1 MNRQFI
7 VVGLG
12 RLGIS
17 MVGTLDSLGH
27 EVLAIDSRENVIQ
40 SLADELPNVHL
51 VAADATDEAAVRGL
65 DVESFDAAAVMIGEN
80 HIEAGILATATLKE
94 VGVPRIV
101 ARATG
106 GIHARVLEKVGAD
119 RVIQPEREI
128 GEQLA
133 RTMASPVL
141 LDYVDLGEDEALI
154 EARVPSAWLDKSLSE
169 LDLSQKMG
177 LTVLALKPQDGPG
190 SLPHGDTVLRDGD
203 VLVVGGSRAALDRS
217 PLVQPDARLEALC
230 TR

>member
-1 MNRQFI
+1 MNRQFV

-17 MVGTLDSLGH
+17 MVATLDSLGH
-27 EVLAIDSRENVIQ
+27 EVLAIDKSESVIQ
-40 SLADELPNVHL
+40 SLADDLPNVHP
-51 VAADATDEAAVRGL
+51 VATDATDEDAMRGL
-65 DVESFDAAAVMIGEN
+65 NVEGFDGAALMIGEN
-80 HIEAGILATATLKE
+80 HIEASILATATLKE

-106 GIHARVLEKVGAD
+106 GIHARVLERVGAD

-154 EARVPSAWLDKSLSE
+154 EAQVPSAWLHKSLSE
-169 LDLSQKMG
+169 LNLSQKMG
-177 LTVLALKPQDGPG
+177 LTVLALKPKGGPG
-190 SLPHGDTVLRDGD
+190 TLPHRDSVLHDGD
-203 VLVVGGSRAALDRS
+203 VLVVGGTRKNLDRS
-217 PLVQPDARLEALC
+217 PLVQPDG
-230 TR
+230 

>member
-1 MNRQFI
+1 MNRQFV

-94 VGVPRIV
+94 AGVPRIV

-217 PLVQPDARLEALC
+217 PLVQPDAR
-230 TR
+230 

>member
-1 MNRQFI
+1 MNEQFV

-17 MVGTLDSLGH
+17 MVATLDSLGH
-27 EVLAIDSRENVIQ
+27 EVLAIDKSESVIQ
-40 SLADELPNVHL
+40 SLADDLPNVHL
-51 VAADATDEAAVRGL
+51 VATDTTDEDAVRGL
-65 DVESFDAAAVMIGEN
+65 NVEGFDAAAIMIGEN
-80 HIEAGILATATLKE
+80 HIEASILATATLKE
-94 VGVPRIV
+94 VEVPRIV

-106 GIHARVLEKVGAD
+106 GIQARVLEKVGAD

-154 EARVPSAWLDKSLSE
+154 EAQVPSAWLHKSLSE
-169 LDLSQKMG
+169 LNLSQKMG
-177 LTVLALKPQDGPG
+177 LTVLALKPKGGPG
-190 SLPHGDTVLRDGD
+190 TLPHRDSVLHDGD
-203 VLVVGGSRAALDRS
+203 VLVVGGTRKDLDSS
-217 PLVQPDARLEALC
+217 PLVQPDG
-230 TR
+230 

>member
-1 MNRQFI
+1 MNKQFV

-17 MVGTLDSLGH
+17 MVATLDSLGH
-27 EVLAIDSRENVIQ
+27 EVLAIDNSESVIQ
-40 SLADELPNVHL
+40 SLADDLPNVHL
-51 VAADATDEAAVRGL
+51 VATDATDEDAVRGL
-65 DVESFDAAAVMIGEN
+65 NVEGFDAAAVMIGEN
-80 HIEAGILATATLKE
+80 HIEASILATATLKE

-154 EARVPSAWLDKSLSE
+154 EAQVPRAWLHKSLSE
-169 LDLSQKMG
+169 LNLSQKMG
-177 LTVLALKPQDGPG
+177 LTVLALKPKGGPG
-190 SLPHGDTVLRDGD
+190 TLPHRDSVLHDGD
-203 VLVVGGSRAALDRS
+203 VLVVGGTRKDLDSS
-217 PLVQPDARLEALC
+217 PLVQPDG
-230 TR
+230 

>member
-1 MNRQFI
+1 MTRQFV

-27 EVLAIDSRENVIQ
+27 EVLAIDKREDVIQ

-51 VAADATDEAAVRGL
+51 VTTDATDEAAVRGL
-65 DVESFDAAAVMIGEN
+65 NVEGFDAAAVMIGEN
-80 HIEAGILATATLKE
+80 HLEAGILATATLKE

-133 RTMASPVL
+133 RTMASPVV
-141 LDYVDLGEDEALI
+141 LDYVDLGDDEALI
-154 EARVPSAWLDKSLSE
+154 ESQVPRAWLVKSLSE
-169 LDLSQKMG
+169 LDLSQKFG
-177 LTVLALKPQDGPG
+177 LTVLALKPKGRPG
-190 SLPHGDTVLRDGD
+190 SLPRGDTVLHAGD
-203 VLVVGGSRAALDRS
+203 VLVVGGSKKALDRS
-217 PLVQPDARLEALC
+217 LLVDPDGQ
-230 TR
+230 

>member
-1 MNRQFI
+1 MNRQFV

-27 EVLAIDSRENVIQ
+27 EVLAIDKREDVIQ
-40 SLADELPNVHL
+40 RLTDELPNVHL
-51 VAADATDEAAVRGL
+51 VATDATDEATVRGL
-65 DVESFDAAAVMIGEN
+65 NVEGFDAAAVMIGEN

-94 VGVPRIV
+94 LGVPRIV

-154 EARVPSAWLDKSLSE
+154 EAQVPRAWLDKSLAE
-169 LDLSQKMG
+169 LDLSQKLG
-177 LTVLALKPQDGPG
+177 LTILALKPKGGPG
-190 SLPHGDTVLRDGD
+190 SLPHADTVLHDGD
-203 VLVVGGSRAALDRS
+203 VLVVGGSKKALDRS
-217 PLVQPDARLEALC
+217 PLVQPDGS
-230 TR
+230 

>member
-1 MNRQFI
+1 MNKHFV

-17 MVGTLDSLGH
+17 MVATLDSLGH
-27 EVLAIDSRENVIQ
+27 EVLAIDKSESVIQ
-40 SLADELPNVHL
+40 RLADDLPNVHL
-51 VAADATDEAAVRGL
+51 VATDATDEDALRGL
-65 DVESFDAAAVMIGEN
+65 NVEGFDAAAVMIGEDY
-80 HIEAGILATATLKE
+80 IEAGILATATLKE

-106 GIHARVLEKVGAD
+106 GIHARVLERVGAE

-154 EARVPSAWLDKSLSE
+154 EAQVPRAWRNKSLSE
-169 LDLSQKMG
+169 LNLSRKMG
-177 LTVLALKPQDGPG
+177 LTVLALKPKGGPG
-190 SLPHGDTVLRDGD
+190 TLPYSDSVLHDGD
-203 VLVVGGSRAALDRS
+203 VLVVGGTRKDLDSS
-217 PLVQPDARLEALC
+217 PLVQPDG
-230 TR
+230 

>member
-1 MNRQFI
+1 MSRQFV

-17 MVGTLDSLGH
+17 MVETLDSLGH
-27 EVLAIDSRENVIQ
+27 EVLAVDQREDVTQ
-40 SLADELPNVHL
+40 DLADDLPNVHL
-51 VAADATDEAAVRGL
+51 VAADATDEGVMRGL
-65 DVESFDAAAVMIGEN
+65 NVEGFDAAAVMMGES
-80 HIEAGILATATLKE
+80 HVEACILATATLKE

-106 GIHARVLEKVGAD
+106 GTHARVLQKVGAD

-141 LDYVDLGEDEALI
+141 LDYVDLGEDEAMI
-154 EARVPSAWLDKSLSE
+154 EAQVPKVWLEKSLSE
-169 LDLSQKMG
+169 LDLSQRMG
-177 LTVLALKPQDGPG
+177 LTVMALKPKGGPG
-190 SLPHGDTVLRDGD
+190 SLPHGDTVLHEGD
-203 VLVVGGSRAALDRS
+203 VLVVGGFKKALDRS
-217 PLVQPDARLEALC
+217 PLVEPGGR
-230 TR
+230 

>member
-1 MNRQFI
+1 MNRQFV

-12 RLGIS
+12 RLGVS
-17 MVGTLDSLGH
+17 MVLTLDSLGH
-27 EVLAIDSRENVIQ
+27 EVLAIDKSESVIQ
-40 SLADELPNVHL
+40 HLADDLPNVHL
-51 VAADATDEAAVRGL
+51 VAADATDEGTVRGL
-65 DVESFDAAAVMIGEN
+65 NVQGFDAAAVMIGEN

-94 VGVPRIV
+94 VRVPRIV

-106 GIHARVLEKVGAD
+106 GIHARVLERVGAD

-133 RTMASPVL
+133 RTMASPVM

-154 EARVPSAWLDKSLSE
+154 EAQVPRAWLDKSLSE

-177 LTVLALKPQDGPG
+177 LTVLALKPKGGPG
-190 SLPHGDTVLRDGD
+190 TLPHGDTTLHDGD
-203 VLVVGGSRAALDRS
+203 VLVVGGSKKDLDRS
-217 PLVQPDARLEALC
+217 PLVQPDG
-230 TR
+230 

>member
-1 MNRQFI
+1 MNRQFV

-27 EVLAIDSRENVIQ
+27 DVLAIDKREDVLQ
-40 SLADELPNVHL
+40 SLTDELPNVHL
-51 VAADATDEAAVRGL
+51 VATDATDEAAVRGL
-65 DVESFDAAAVMIGEN
+65 DVEGFDAAAVMIGEN
-80 HIEAGILATATLKE
+80 HVEASILATATLKE

-106 GIHARVLEKVGAD
+106 GIHAMVLEKVGAD

-154 EARVPSAWLDKSLSE
+154 EAQVPRAWLDKSLSE
-169 LDLSQKMG
+169 LDLSQKLG
-177 LTVLALKPQDGPG
+177 LTVLALKPKGGPG
-190 SLPHGDTVLRDGD
+190 SLPRGDTVLRDGD
-203 VLVVGGSRAALDRS
+203 VLVVGGSKKALDRS
-217 PLVQPDARLEALC
+217 PLVQPDGP
-230 TR
+230 

>member
-1 MNRQFI
+1 MNRQVA

-17 MVGTLDSLGH
+17 MVETLDSLGH
-27 EVLAIDSRENVIQ
+27 EVLAIDKKEGVIQ
-40 SLADELPNVHL
+40 DLADDLPNVHL
-51 VAADATDEAAVRGL
+51 VAADATDEDAVRGL
-65 DVESFDAAAVMIGEN
+65 NVEGFDAAAVMIGEN

-94 VGVPRIV
+94 VGVPKIV
-101 ARATG
+101 ARATN
-106 GIHARVLEKVGAD
+106 GIHARVLERVGAD

-133 RTMASPVL
+133 RTIASPVL

-154 EARVPSAWLDKSLSE
+154 EAQVPRAWLDKSLSE

-177 LTVLALKPQDGPG
+177 LTVMVLKPKGGPG
-190 SLPHGDTVLRDGD
+190 TLPHGDSVLHEGD
-203 VLVVGGSRAALDRS
+203 VLVVGGSKKALDSS
-217 PLVQPDARLEALC
+217 PLVQPDGP
-230 TR
+230 

>member
-1 MNRQFI
+1 MNRQFV

-27 EVLAIDSRENVIQ
+27 EVLAMDNREEVIQ
-40 SLADELPNVHL
+40 TLVDDLPNVHL
-51 VAADATDEAAVRGL
+51 LAADATDEDAVRGL
-65 DVESFDAAAVMIGEN
+65 NVEGFDAAAVMIGEN
-80 HIEAGILATATLKE
+80 HVEAGILATATLKE
-94 VGVPRIV
+94 LGVPRIV

-106 GIHARVLEKVGAD
+106 GIHARVLQKVGAD

-154 EARVPSAWLDKSLSE
+154 EARVPRVWLDKSLSE

-177 LTVLALKPQDGPG
+177 LTVLALKPKGGPG

-203 VLVVGGSRAALDRS
+203 VLVVGGSRNALDRS
-217 PLVQPDARLEALC
+217 PLVQPDG
-230 TR
+230 T

>member
-1 MNRQFI
+1 MNKQFV

-17 MVGTLDSLGH
+17 MVATLDSLGH
-27 EVLAIDSRENVIQ
+27 EVLAIDKSESVIQ
-40 SLADELPNVHL
+40 SLADDLPNVHL
-51 VAADATDEAAVRGL
+51 VATDTTDEDAVRGL
-65 DVESFDAAAVMIGEN
+65 NVEGFDAAAIMIGEN
-80 HIEAGILATATLKE
+80 HIEASILATATLKE

-154 EARVPSAWLDKSLSE
+154 EAQVPSAWLHKSLSE
-169 LDLSQKMG
+169 LNLSQKMG
-177 LTVLALKPQDGPG
+177 LTVLALKPKGGPG
-190 SLPHGDTVLRDGD
+190 TLPHRDSVLHDGD
-203 VLVVGGSRAALDRS
+203 VLVVGGTRKDLDSS
-217 PLVQPDARLEALC
+217 PLVQPDG
-230 TR
+230 

>member
-1 MNRQFI
+1 MSRQFLI
-7 VVGLG
+7 VGLG

-27 EVLAIDSRENVIQ
+27 EVLAIDKGEDVIQ
-40 SLADELPNVHL
+40 DL
-51 VAADATDEAAVRGL
+51 ADATDEDAMRGL
-65 DVESFDAAAVMIGEN
+65 NVEGFDAAVMMGEN
-80 HIEAGILATATLKE
+80 HVEACILATATLKE

-106 GIHARVLEKVGAD
+106 GIHARVLERVGAD

-141 LDYVDLGEDEALI
+141 LDYLGEDEALI
-154 EARVPSAWLDKSLSE
+154 EAHLLKTWLAKSLSE

-177 LTVLALKPQDGPG
+177 LTVMAVKPKSGPG
-190 SLPHGDTVLRDGD
+190 SLPQGDTLLHEGD
-203 VLVVGGSRAALDRS
+203 VLVVGGSKKALDKS
-217 PLVQPDARLEALC
+217 PLVQPEGR
-230 TR
+230 

>member
-1 MNRQFI
+1 MKKQFV

-17 MVGTLDSLGH
+17 MVATLDSLGH
-27 EVLAIDSRENVIQ
+27 EVLAIDNSESVIQ
-40 SLADELPNVHL
+40 SVADDLPNVHL
-51 VAADATDEAAVRGL
+51 VATDATDEDAMRGL
-65 DVESFDAAAVMIGEN
+65 NVEGFDAAALMIGEN
-80 HIEAGILATATLKE
+80 HIEASILATATLKE

-106 GIHARVLEKVGAD
+106 GIHARVLERVGAD

-154 EARVPSAWLDKSLSE
+154 EAQVPRAWLHKSLSE
-169 LDLSQKMG
+169 LNLSQKMG
-177 LTVLALKPQDGPG
+177 LTVLALKPKGGPG
-190 SLPHGDTVLRDGD
+190 TLPYGDSVLHDGD
-203 VLVVGGSRAALDRS
+203 VLVVGGTRKDLDSS
-217 PLVQPDARLEALC
+217 PLVQPDG
-230 TR
+230 

>member
-1 MNRQFI
+1 MKKQFV

-17 MVGTLDSLGH
+17 MVATLDSLGH
-27 EVLAIDSRENVIQ
+27 EVLALDSSESVIQ
-40 SLADELPNVHL
+40 SLADDLPNVHL
-51 VAADATDEAAVRGL
+51 VATDATDEDAMRGL
-65 DVESFDAAAVMIGEN
+65 NVEGFDAAALMIGEN
-80 HIEAGILATATLKE
+80 HIEASILATATLKE

-106 GIHARVLEKVGAD
+106 GIHARVLERVGAD

-154 EARVPSAWLDKSLSE
+154 EAQVPRAWLHKSLSE
-169 LDLSQKMG
+169 LNLSQKMG
-177 LTVLALKPQDGPG
+177 LTVLALKPKGGPG
-190 SLPHGDTVLRDGD
+190 TLPYGDSVLHDGD
-203 VLVVGGSRAALDRS
+203 VLVVGGTRKDLDSS
-217 PLVQPDARLEALC
+217 PLVQPDG
-230 TR
+230 

>member
-1 MNRQFI
+1 MSRQFV

-12 RLGIS
+12 RLGIA

-27 EVLAIDSRENVIQ
+27 EVLAIDKREDVTQ
-40 SLADELPNVHL
+40 DLADDLPNVHL
-51 VAADATDEAAVRGL
+51 VAADATNEDAMRGL
-65 DVESFDAAAVMIGEN
+65 NVEGFEAAAVMMGEN
-80 HIEAGILATATLKE
+80 HVEACILATATLKE

-101 ARATG
+101 ARATD

-154 EARVPSAWLDKSLSE
+154 EAQVPSVWHEKSLSE

-177 LTVLALKPQDGPG
+177 LTVMALKPKGGPG
-190 SLPHGDTVLRDGD
+190 SLPHGDTVLHEGD
-203 VLVVGGSRAALDRS
+203 VLVVGGSKKALDRS
-217 PLVQPDARLEALC
+217 PLVEPDGR
-230 TR
+230 

>member
-1 MNRQFI
+1 MKKQFV

-17 MVGTLDSLGH
+17 MVATLDSLGH
-27 EVLAIDSRENVIQ
+27 EVLAIDNSESVIQ
-40 SLADELPNVHL
+40 SVADDLPNVHL
-51 VAADATDEAAVRGL
+51 VATDATDEDAMRGL
-65 DVESFDAAAVMIGEN
+65 NVEGFDAAALMIGEN
-80 HIEAGILATATLKE
+80 HIEASILATATLKE

-106 GIHARVLEKVGAD
+106 GIHARVLERVGAD

-154 EARVPSAWLDKSLSE
+154 EAQVPRARLHKSLSE
-169 LDLSQKMG
+169 LNLSQKMG
-177 LTVLALKPQDGPG
+177 LTVLALKPKGGPG
-190 SLPHGDTVLRDGD
+190 TLPHGDSVLHDGD
-203 VLVVGGSRAALDRS
+203 VLVVGGTRKDLDSS
-217 PLVQPDARLEALC
+217 PLVQPDG
-230 TR
+230 

>member
-1 MNRQFI
+1 MNEQFV

-17 MVGTLDSLGH
+17 MVATLDSLGH
-27 EVLAIDSRENVIQ
+27 EVLAIDKSESVIQ
-40 SLADELPNVHL
+40 SLADDLPNVHL
-51 VAADATDEAAVRGL
+51 VATDATDEDAVRGL
-65 DVESFDAAAVMIGEN
+65 NAEGFDAAGVMIGEN
-80 HIEAGILATATLKE
+80 HIEASILATATLKE

-154 EARVPSAWLDKSLSE
+154 EAQVPRAWLQKSLSE
-169 LDLSQKMG
+169 LNLSQKMG
-177 LTVLALKPQDGPG
+177 LTVLALKPKGGPG
-190 SLPHGDTVLRDGD
+190 TLPHRDSVLHDGD
-203 VLVVGGSRAALDRS
+203 VLVVGGTRKDLDSS
-217 PLVQPDARLEALC
+217 PLVQPDG
-230 TR
+230 

>member
-1 MNRQFI
+1 MSRQF

-12 RLGIS
+12 RLGIA

-27 EVLAIDSRENVIQ
+27 EVLAIDKREDVTQ
-40 SLADELPNVHL
+40 DLADDLPNVHL
-51 VAADATDEAAVRGL
+51 VAADATNEDAMRGL
-65 DVESFDAAAVMIGEN
+65 NVEGFDAAAVMMGEN
-80 HIEAGILATATLKE
+80 HVEACILATATLKE

-128 GEQLA
+128 GVQLA

-154 EARVPSAWLDKSLSE
+154 EAQVPSVWHEKSLSE
-169 LDLSQKMG
+169 LDLSQMMG
-177 LTVLALKPQDGPG
+177 LTVMALKPKGGPG
-190 SLPHGDTVLRDGD
+190 SLPHGDTVLHEGD
-203 VLVVGGSRAALDRS
+203 VLVVGGSKKALDRS
-217 PLVQPDARLEALC
+217 PLVEPDAR
-230 TR
+230 

>member
-1 MNRQFI
+1 MNRQFV

-12 RLGIS
+12 RLGVSI
-17 MVGTLDSLGH
+17 VGTLDSLGH
-27 EVLAIDSRENVIQ
+27 EVLAIDNREDVIQ
-40 SLADELPNVHL
+40 ALADEMPNVHF
-51 VAADATDEAAVRGL
+51 VAADATDEEAVRGL
-65 DVESFDAAAVMIGEN
+65 NAEGFDAAAVMIGEN

-106 GIHARVLEKVGAD
+106 GIHARVLERVGAD

-154 EARVPSAWLDKSLSE
+154 EAQVPRAWLDKSLSE
-169 LDLSQKMG
+169 LDLSQTMG

-190 SLPHGDTVLRDGD
+190 SLPHGNTVLRDGD
-203 VLVVGGSRAALDRS
+203 VLVVGGSRKALDGS
-217 PLVQPDARLEALC
+217 PLVQPDGP
-230 TR
+230 

>member
-1 MNRQFI
+1 MNKQFV

-17 MVGTLDSLGH
+17 MVATLDSLRH
-27 EVLAIDSRENVIQ
+27 EVLAIDKSESVIQ
-40 SLADELPNVHL
+40 SLADDLPNVHL
-51 VAADATDEAAVRGL
+51 VATDATDEDTVRGL
-65 DVESFDAAAVMIGEN
+65 NVEGFDAAAVMIGEN
-80 HIEAGILATATLKE
+80 HIEASILATATLKE
-94 VGVPRIV
+94 VEVPRIV

-106 GIHARVLEKVGAD
+106 GIQARVLEKVGAD

-154 EARVPSAWLDKSLSE
+154 EAQVPRAWLHKSLSE
-169 LDLSQKMG
+169 LNLSQKMG
-177 LTVLALKPQDGPG
+177 LTVLALKPKGGPG
-190 SLPHGDTVLRDGD
+190 TLPHRDSVLHDGD
-203 VLVVGGSRAALDRS
+203 VLVVGGTRKDLDSS
-217 PLVQPDARLEALC
+217 PLVQPDG
-230 TR
+230 

>member
-154 EARVPSAWLDKSLSE
+154 ESRVPSAWLDKSLSE

-217 PLVQPDARLEALC
+217 PLVQPDAR
-230 TR
+230 

>member
-17 MVGTLDSLGH
+17 MVATLDSLGH
-27 EVLAIDSRENVIQ
+27 EVLAIDKSESVIQ
-40 SLADELPNVHL
+40 SLAEDLPNVHL
-51 VAADATDEAAVRGL
+51 VATDATDEDAVRGL
-65 DVESFDAAAVMIGEN
+65 DVEGFDAAAVMIGEN
-80 HIEAGILATATLKE
+80 HIEASILATATLKE
-94 VGVPRIV
+94 IGVPRIV

-169 LDLSQKMG
+169 LDLSQKIG

-190 SLPHGDTVLRDGD
+190 SLPHSDTVLRDGD

-217 PLVQPDARLEALC
+217 PLVQPDGR
-230 TR
+230 